1 MIFFLYEIYFLVSIS
16 SKSKSVKKGRDD
28 KKKLEIKSETAT
40 EER

>member
-1 MIFFLYEIYFLVSIS
+1 MFDDFLS